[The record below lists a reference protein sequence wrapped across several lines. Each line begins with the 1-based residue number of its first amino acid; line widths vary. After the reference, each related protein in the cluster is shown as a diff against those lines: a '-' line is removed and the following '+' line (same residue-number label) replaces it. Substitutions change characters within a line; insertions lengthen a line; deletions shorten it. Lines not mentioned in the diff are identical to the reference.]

1 MPEISNIP
9 TQKKGVAKKTATRK
23 KPTSQYRSCLQTY
36 IGITDIPDGGTRLI
50 PMEEGIF
57 GFEYLETIGREDM
70 EQVFKHLE
78 IGLGV
83 IDTYIRY
90 TPINFV

>member
-1 MPEISNIP
+1 
-9 TQKKGVAKKTATRK
+9 
-23 KPTSQYRSCLQTY
+23 
-36 IGITDIPDGGTRLI
+36 
-50 PMEEGIF
+50 MEEGIF